1 MNQLNFYTNKAEKK
15 MEPDLPPEEHPLGF
29 QTEVAI
35 RLEYLKQFP
44 VLDDSERNMEE
55 NVRKQ
60 ERAKRRREYRRYK
73 GPPIETEEAS
83 AAESKRQ
90 SSLRLHFNREDA
102 TRAKINAEAELQYQ
116 IWLNPILTKMASDA
130 EKESFDVVCDKVNLK
145 NSIHIKVN
153 LRNTMIKNRES
164 ASMSGN
170 GSKGK

>member
-1 MNQLNFYTNKAEKK
+1 
-15 MEPDLPPEEHPLGF
+15 MEPELPPEEHPLGF

-44 VLDDSERNMEE
+44 VLDDSERTLEE

-90 SSLRLHFNREDA
+90 SNLRLHFNREDA
-102 TRAKINAEAELQYQ
+102 TRAKIKAEAEIQYQ
-116 IWLNPILTKMASDA
+116 IWLNPILTEMASDA
-130 EKESFDVVCDKVNLK
+130 EKETFDVVCDE
-145 NSIHIKVN
+145 VN
-153 LRNTMIKNRES
+153 LRNSIEAKMNMRNYLIEISREN
-164 ASMSGN
+164 AAASGN
-170 GSKGK
+170 GSKRE